1 MAKPKTSSKAKPKKP
16 KVSKEPKVPKE
27 PRKPRE
33 PKEVVTIS
41 EEETVL
47 TPRSPLR
54 LPASPKLPESLFE
67 EREVATFAYPTGG
80 GSRAGEATQEPT
92 ISPRT
97 GRRDRGSFDRVTT
110 TRRVHQLTALKRRAR
125 KMGSE
130 YARAVLLAQSFVK
143 MPDESEAAERGWRE
157 MRTTSDRFRPDF
169 IAAFGSSA
177 AKIRSLS
184 RVRVRGTR

>member
-1 MAKPKTSSKAKPKKP
+1 MAKPKTASKAKPKKP
-16 KVSKEPKVPKE
+16 KSRKEL
-27 PRKPRE
+27 
-33 PKEVVTIS
+33 VTIS
-41 EEETVL
+41 EKETAL
-47 TPRSPLR
+47 IPRFPLR
-54 LPASPKLPESLFE
+54 IPAEPKLPDSLFE
-67 EREVATFAYPTGG
+67 ERGVATFAFPTGG
-80 GSRAGEATQEPT
+80 GSRASEAKEEPT

-125 KMGSE
+125 SMGSE

-143 MPDESEAAERGWRE
+143 MPEESDAAERGWRE
-157 MRTTSDRFRPDF
+157 MRMTSDRFKPDF
-169 IAAFGSSA
+169 ISSFGKSA

>member
-1 MAKPKTSSKAKPKKP
+1 M
-16 KVSKEPKVPKE
+16 PKE

-54 LPASPKLPESLFE
+54 LPSAPKLPESLFE
-67 EREVATFAYPTGG
+67 EREAATFAYPTGG

>member
-1 MAKPKTSSKAKPKKP
+1 MAKPKTSSKAKPKKA
-16 KVSKEPKVPKE
+16 KRVIA
-27 PRKPRE
+27 
-33 PKEVVTIS
+33 IS
-41 EEETVL
+41 ETEMAESI
-47 TPRSPLR
+47 RSPLR

-80 GSRAGEATQEPT
+80 G
-92 ISPRT
+92 SPRT